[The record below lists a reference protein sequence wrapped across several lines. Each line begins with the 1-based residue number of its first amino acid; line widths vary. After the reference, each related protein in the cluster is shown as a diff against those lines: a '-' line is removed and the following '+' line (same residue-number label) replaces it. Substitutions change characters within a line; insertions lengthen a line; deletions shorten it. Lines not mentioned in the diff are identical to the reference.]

1 MSPVIAVDT
10 EKNIHQLAIHIFMR
24 GRSRGDRDEDMKRVV
39 WLCTSEFKFFNPIP
53 PHMLTTTNT
62 TTLPVRQNSCLH
74 TCGLNYLNEK
84 LFSSRLR
91 HSETLIEFCI
101 PRHFARLF
109 LLLVI
114 DPDWQL
120 SFFLVS
126 SHLAASL
133 LAYENDCVLVLALQP
148 YAWEWPEHKTQL
160 YVECGYTPTGY
171 PAFPHD
177 ET

>member
-1 MSPVIAVDT
+1 MRS
-10 EKNIHQLAIHIFMR
+10 QLLER
-24 GRSRGDRDEDMKRVV
+24 
-39 WLCTSEFKFFNPIP
+39 
-53 PHMLTTTNT
+53 
-62 TTLPVRQNSCLH
+62 
-74 TCGLNYLNEK
+74 K

-126 SHLAASL
+126 SPLAASL
-133 LAYENDCVLVLALQP
+133 LAYENHCVLVLALQP
-148 YAWEWPEHKTQL
+148 YAWKWPEHKTQL
-160 YVECGYTPTGY
+160 YVECGYTATGY

-177 ET
+177 ETSTRTYAMLLLVSVFTVLRVCLIGGRNDVK